1 MIASKCSS
9 FEYARLLLVIAP
21 GRENLSSS
29 SVLKRS
35 ERKEAVPVTVRRTLG
50 KLTGLR
56 AWNFYLMPEPSS
68 RRLHAF
74 ISCHLNTYKEVHGN
88 VYGDVAAMLS
98 TIPLSFGVLWS
109 ILSGA
114 GRGSFPEEVRC
125 ARRNNCALVLRAA
138 ARLELPGVEARRV
151 ELVKAMACTP
161 A

>member
-21 GRENLSSS
+21 GRENLCSS

-35 ERKEAVPVTVRRTLG
+35 ERKEAAPVTVRRALG

-56 AWNFYLMPEPSS
+56 VWNFYLMPEPSS
-68 RRLHAF
+68 RRLHAS
-74 ISCHLNTYKEVHGN
+74 ISRHLNTYKEVHGN
-88 VYGDVAAMLS
+88 MYGDAAAMLS
-98 TIPLSFGVLWS
+98 TVPLSFGVLWS
-109 ILSGA
+109 ILSE

-138 ARLELPGVEARRV
+138 QR
-151 ELVKAMACTP
+151 
-161 A
+161 

>member
-1 MIASKCSS
+1 MHVCCCDRAGSGEPEFLFGPETERAEGGCSRHG
-9 FEYARLLLVIAP
+9 E
-21 GRENLSSS
+21 
-29 SVLKRS
+29 K
-35 ERKEAVPVTVRRTLG
+35 TLG

-74 ISCHLNTYKEVHGN
+74 ISRHQNTYKEVHGN

-109 ILSGA
+109 ILSEA

-138 ARLELPGVEARRV
+138 ARLELPSVEACRV